1 MIRWLSDPTE
11 LLADPA
17 IRGNAGLAALCALL
31 TTQRRTPL
39 IGGLTILF
47 EGLALQFGR
56 PDEASA
62 RWLERVHAD
71 PAPWPQPKGDAR
83 PPTPHECGLD
93 LASPDLGLAVE
104 RSTRHAQAADR
115 DRRPGE
121 WRHPVIQVHA
131 PQFFLSVLTRRNL
144 GLGEAFLA
152 GDFEMLRGSVHHL
165 VAFFLVNRVD
175 RSIKLPAAEQARLLW
190 EFTKWRA
197 SRSHNEDIA
206 EHYDSGDHIM
216 VPMLGATGCYTCGY
230 MEREGEDLDRMQL
243 NKINLVF
250 SKLRLEPGMRVLD
263 PGCGNGGMLVHAALA
278 WGCQGEGFTN
288 SFNMASL
295 ANRNAASNG
304 VADRVRVH
312 NADFDILA
320 RYPDEHFD
328 AIFAVGV
335 WEHVP
340 FADYAKVVRE
350 LYRVLKPE
358 GRMMIHA
365 MGSFE
370 REHARDAFIQK
381 YVFRD
386 SNQMRLHLLLDA
398 ARQVDLYIADIENI
412 GRHYYWTLWYWRRNL
427 LAAYE
432 ADPRIAE
439 RDLRVMVYFL
449 ECGMAE
455 SRFGDGSL
463 YQVLLCKDSR
473 TYLQTWRVD
482 GRVHEAG
489 HGAVQY
495 EPLSMKPC
503 NLNEHLH
510 NDAATP
516 GKLEQAVYRKSSSWQ
531 RLRQWLTSVREVRHE

>member
-1 MIRWLSDPTE
+1 MIRWLCDPVE
-11 LLADPA
+11 VLEAPA
-17 IRGNAGLAALCALL
+17 VRGNAGLAALCGLL
-31 TTQRRTPL
+31 TRQRRTPL
-39 IGGLTILF
+39 IGGLTVLF

-56 PDEASA
+56 SDETSA

-71 PAPWPQPKGDAR
+71 PVPWAPAGDAK
-83 PPTPHECGLD
+83 PPTPRDCGLD
-93 LASPDLGLAVE
+93 PALPDLGLTIE
-104 RSTRHAQAADR
+104 RTLRHPQAAER

-121 WRHPVIQVHA
+121 WKHPVIKVHA
-131 PQFFLSVLTRRNL
+131 PQFFLSIVTRRNL

-152 GDFEMLRGSVHHL
+152 GEFEMLRGSVHHL
-165 VAFFLVNRVD
+165 VSFFLVNRVD
-175 RSIKLPAAEQARLLW
+175 RALKLPAVEQARLLW

-206 EHYDSGDHIM
+206 AHYDTGDNIM

-250 SKLRLEPGMRVLD
+250 SKLRLKPGMRVLD
-263 PGCGNGGMLVHAALA
+263 PGCGNGGMLVHAALS
-278 WGCQGEGFTN
+278 WGCHGEGFTN

-320 RYPDEHFD
+320 SYPDEHFD
-328 AIFAVGV
+328 AIFGIGV

-340 FADYAKVVRE
+340 FADYGKVMRE
-350 LYRVLKPE
+350 LHRVLKPE
-358 GRMMIHA
+358 GRMLLQA

-370 REHARDAFIQK
+370 REHARDAYIQK

-386 SNQMRLHLLLDA
+386 SNQMRLYLALDA
-398 ARQVDLYIADIENI
+398 ARQNDLYVADIENI
-412 GRHYYWTLWYWRRNL
+412 GRHYYWTVWYWRRNL

-432 ADPRIAE
+432 SDPTITE
-439 RDLRVMVYFL
+439 RDFRVMFYFL

-455 SRFGDGSL
+455 SRFGDGSV

-482 GRVHEAG
+482 GRIHEAG
-489 HGAVQY
+489 HGAVQH
-495 EPLSMKPC
+495 EPLLMKPC

-510 NDAATP
+510 NDAAAP
-516 GKLEQAVYRKSSSWQ
+516 GKLEQPVYRKNSSWQ
-531 RLRQWLTSVREVRHE
+531 RLRQWLVSVREVRHE